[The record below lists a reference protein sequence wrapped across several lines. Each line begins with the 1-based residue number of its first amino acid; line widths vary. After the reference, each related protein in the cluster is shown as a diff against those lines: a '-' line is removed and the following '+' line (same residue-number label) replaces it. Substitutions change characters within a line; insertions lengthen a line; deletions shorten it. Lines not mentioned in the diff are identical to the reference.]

1 MQESV
6 LRLFRCCTKRDIEN
20 NYTLK
25 SSVIWKLSNKEQL
38 EELISHELRVT
49 SRNVFYSFS
58 SDIQKVRNYKKKYQP
73 DEESDLCYVD
83 VKLEH
88 IPDSIVTLIP
98 VCSRDYMMNAFCSSD
113 EILKSGSIVN
123 PSDDS
128 EHSLL
133 GIINVSQR
141 TVCSWAYSM
150 REFCLQANG
159 LKLNLLKEGDDI
171 IQSDEQV
178 EALIRKYLLKSLPEN
193 NIMRFREII
202 QNDFK
207 KYKLKKTYILDRVMT
222 DLWYKP

>member
-1 MQESV
+1 
-6 LRLFRCCTKRDIEN
+6 
-20 NYTLK
+20 
-25 SSVIWKLSNKEQL
+25 
-38 EELISHELRVT
+38 
-49 SRNVFYSFS
+49 
-58 SDIQKVRNYKKKYQP
+58 
-73 DEESDLCYVD
+73 
-83 VKLEH
+83 
-88 IPDSIVTLIP
+88 
-98 VCSRDYMMNAFCSSD
+98 MNAFCSSD

-159 LKLNLLKEGDDI
+159 LKLNLLKARDDI

-178 EALIRKYLLKSLPEN
+178 EALIHKYLLKSLPEN

-207 KYKLKKTYILDRVMT
+207 KYKLKKSYILDRVMT